1 MTQQTWSNFTVSC
14 FKTIVVRVILIL
26 IAIVGWP
33 KHGMIPPPQKRF
45 HNQWHRKFYC
55 TECFFLHPPTLGNAH
70 TGLVFCS
77 DTHPHL
83 IPCSI
88 SDKNQRYLPL
98 LGTVLAS
105 PKKWKETWE
114 WTSII
119 FSIIPHWTSRLNV
132 SVWATKSLATCHIAT
147 AHTYDEQDLN
157 KQTNKTTQHP
167 NVCILIQVIAKQP
180 HKLNHYSLNILL
192 WHSFSQFLSVY
203 FGQKQITASKES
215 KHFWV

>member
-1 MTQQTWSNFTVSC
+1 MASQ
-14 FKTIVVRVILIL
+14 ILL
-26 IAIVGWP
+26 YRMFFPSSTNSRKCTHRFSFLQWYTSPSHSLLHFRQKSKLPSTTRNSTSKP
-33 KHGMIPPPQKRF
+33 KFAKR
-45 HNQWHRKFYC
+45 
-55 TECFFLHPPTLGNAH
+55 
-70 TGLVFCS
+70 
-77 DTHPHL
+77 
-83 IPCSI
+83 
-88 SDKNQRYLPL
+88 
-98 LGTVLAS
+98 
-105 PKKWKETWE
+105 KKWKETWE

-132 SVWATKSLATCHIAT
+132 SVWATKSLATCHSAT

-167 NVCILIQVIAKQP
+167 NICILTQVIAKQP